1 MNGFAFLKTALRD
14 HRIGAITKSSPQTIS
29 RVVEAI
35 PPSCTYLVEYGPGD
49 GTVTRAILERLPPH
63 GRLVAIEQNATL
75 VNELQNL
82 RDPRLS
88 VVHGDILDI
97 APRLHKL
104 PLPCIDAVV
113 SCVPCT
119 LLQPH
124 EREHLVRETHR
135 ALMPGGAFIMYQYS
149 LLMRPMLQRYFG
161 NVRLSFAPL
170 NFPPYFVMAA
180 VKQDVVPPPSYGKR
194 GLGGVTQRA

>member
-1 MNGFAFLKTALRD
+1 MNMMTGIEFLRTALRD
-14 HRIGAITKSSPQTIS
+14 HRIGAITKSSLQTIA

-35 PPSCTYLVEYGPGD
+35 PQSCTYLVEYGPGD
-49 GTVTRAILERLPPH
+49 GTVTRAILERLPSH
-63 GRLVAIEQNATL
+63 GQVVAIEQNATL

-97 APRLHKL
+97 VPRLHEL
-104 PLPCIDAVV
+104 PLPRIDTAV
-113 SCVPCT
+113 SCIPCT

-135 ALMPGGAFIMYQYS
+135 ALAPGGAFIMYQYS
-149 LLMRPMLQRYFG
+149 PLMRPLLQRYFG

-180 VKQDVVPPPSYGKR
+180 TKAEDPSGVAGTGR
-194 GLGGVTQRA
+194 GRSFS